1 MRLSRRNFVG
11 RTACGCALLGAGA
24 HAQARVQPSSM
35 QPLVSAGYK
44 PLDIDERGL
53 WQAFDE
59 FEQKLASSNL
69 LVRDAA
75 LTSYV
80 GGIVRKLL
88 GERAAELRL
97 YVVRDPE
104 FNASMAPNGMMMV
117 NTGLIAR
124 LRNEAQLAAVL
135 GHESGHYL
143 RRHSVRSWRNL
154 KSKTAAMAVISVAV
168 GDIGIAVNSLVALSL
183 FSFSREM
190 ESEADAYGLKLLKES
205 GYAPHAAADVWAQLI
220 GERKASAAVRKKR
233 YTDRSRSVVSTHPPS
248 EERMTD
254 LALSARELGG
264 VGDLG
269 RQQWLETIRP
279 YRLMLLGDLI
289 SLNDPGASQHLLA
302 SLAEDGW
309 DGVLRYYEGES
320 YRLRGEAGDD
330 VSAAASYA
338 EAIKFA
344 DAPAEA
350 FRAHGYAQIKAG
362 KGDEGRR
369 ALQRYLEMKPDASDA
384 AMIRFS
390 LGQ

>member
-1 MRLSRRNFVG
+1 
-11 RTACGCALLGAGA
+11 
-24 HAQARVQPSSM
+24 
-35 QPLVSAGYK
+35 
-44 PLDIDERGL
+44 
-53 WQAFDE
+53 
-59 FEQKLASSNL
+59 
-69 LVRDAA
+69 
-75 LTSYV
+75 
-80 GGIVRKLL
+80 
-88 GERAAELRL
+88 
-97 YVVRDPE
+97 VRDPD

-330 VSAAASYA
+330 LFAAASYA